1 MSSSSSESENSQ
13 NDSEY
18 NFIPGNVFEAEE
30 GASEVVDA
38 VDDICRADV
47 PYADEPLADEAW
59 LAEYNEELRENEEQE
74 REFSRRL
81 EGSEPLEAW

>member
-1 MSSSSSESENSQ
+1 MSSSSSESQISQ

-18 NFIPGNVFEAEE
+18 YFVPGNVFEAE

-38 VDDICRADV
+38 ADEICRADV

-59 LAEYNEELRENEEQE
+59 LAEYNEELRKNEEQE
-74 REFSRRL
+74 R
-81 EGSEPLEAW
+81 